1 MPKCKESSHEL
12 LLGIVAGS
20 IVGALATA
28 LLMPKPSDHNGVHF
42 NGMKNKKGS
51 LIDNIAQKGQEIA
64 QGMGHQT
71 KEWAEKTLEFTD
83 HVLEELFVWEDALRE
98 AVNTATE
105 HLVNMHEPEHE
116 EKVIETLE
124 WAQKTLSLA
133 EKVTAEINSWAE
145 TLRETAERV
154 KKSPDL
160 TANEETRTNA
170 ALEFM
175 KWATIGL
182 NLWQNVKKRR

>member
-1 MPKCKESSHEL
+1 MPICKESSHDL
-12 LLGIVAGS
+12 LLGIVAGG
-20 IVGALATA
+20 ILGALAAA
-28 LLMPKPSDHNGVHF
+28 LLLPKFNDHNGIHL
-42 NGMKNKKGS
+42 NGMKSKKGS
-51 LIDNIAQKGQEIA
+51 FIDNITQKGQEIA

-105 HLVNMHEPEHE
+105 HAINMREPEHE
-116 EKVIETLE
+116 EQVIETLE

-133 EKVTAEINSWAE
+133 ERVTAEINSWAE
-145 TLRETAERV
+145 VLRETAERV
-154 KKSPDL
+154 KKSPDFI
-160 TANEETRTNA
+160 ANEETRTNA